1 MIPNIFMDL
10 NKHYPVIS
18 VNIFLFNMKL
28 YILIIIIYATKI
40 LYLWPKKGGA
50 MYYWSLE
57 IMINKMLNTKQLFM
71 FVLFFS

>member
-28 YILIIIIYATKI
+28 YILIIIIIYATKI

-57 IMINKMLNTKQLFM
+57 IMINKMLNT
-71 FVLFFS
+71 